1 MKSGTAALRSG
12 SALLRRASAWLRTLL
27 DESPIEV
34 RRHAALGIVL
44 PALFVP
50 TVGGRDVAAPA
61 PSEPPFVVAS
71 MVDASVRALGSVVP
85 EVAPPFAHV
94 EDLAALPAPTVR
106 RSDGPIEAVILK
118 KQTLAGSLAAR
129 GVGARTLRFLQTEL
143 ASVFDFRRARPGDH
157 YSLRLGRD
165 GSVEHFEYRAG
176 KSEVYKLYRQG
187 GRLVAER
194 KGGEFVRRTARIAGV
209 VTTTL
214 YEAIDDLGESPQLA
228 KDFAEIFA
236 YDVDFARGLQRGDE
250 FQILYE
256 RLFKTDARGRE
267 RYVGPGRIHAAHF
280 EGRSEQHTAV
290 YFQDDAGHGAYYRPD
305 GSPVQKSFVI
315 APVKYERMTSGYTI
329 ARFHPIL
336 GVTRP
341 HLGIDYA
348 APHGTPL
355 WSVGD
360 GKVVFMGRFGG
371 FGNLIKVQHPNG
383 YISYYSH
390 LSRFASGLSVGD
402 TVRQK
407 QVIGYVGQSGLA
419 TGPHV
424 CFRVQKP
431 TGEYVNP
438 AQISHQMLDRASVA
452 KRQDFRAARD
462 TLIAGLRS
470 SELLAVDEAL

>member
-1 MKSGTAALRSG
+1 
-12 SALLRRASAWLRTLL
+12 
-27 DESPIEV
+27 
-34 RRHAALGIVL
+34 
-44 PALFVP
+44 VP
-50 TVGGRDVAAPA
+50 QEAAP
-61 PSEPPFVVAS
+61 PFAVAS
-71 MVDASVRALGSVVP
+71 LVDLSAEALGSLAS
-85 EVAPPFAHV
+85 EVAPPLAHPEDVAAQPAVPAAPSTPLPV
-94 EDLAALPAPTVR
+94 EGEIQKR
-106 RSDGPIEAVILK
+106 E
-118 KQTLAGSLAAR
+118 TLAGALRAR
-129 GVGARTLRFLQTEL
+129 GVGVATVHRLQTEL
-143 ASVFDFRRARPGDH
+143 ASMFDFRRARPGDR
-157 YSLRLGRD
+157 YRLELDVAGAIQT
-165 GSVEHFEYRAG
+165 FEYRSGEAAYFRLQR
-176 KSEVYKLYRQG
+176 SD

-214 YEAIDDLGESPQLA
+214 YEAVDDLGESPQLA
-228 KDFAEIFA
+228 KDFADIFA
-236 YDVDFARGLQRGDE
+236 YDVDFARSLQRGDE

-256 RLFKTDARGRE
+256 RLFKTDAKGRE

-280 EGRSEQHTAV
+280 SGRSGDHTAV

-305 GSPVQKSFVI
+305 GTPVRKSFLI
-315 APVKYERMTSGYTI
+315 APLKYERMTSGFTI

-383 YISYYSH
+383 YVSFYSH
-390 LSRFASGLSVGD
+390 LSSFAKGLSVGD

-424 CFRVQKP
+424 CFRIQKP
-431 TGEYVNP
+431 DGQYVNP
-438 AQISHQMLDRASVA
+438 ARISTQALSGSSVV
-452 KRQDFRAARD
+452 KRTEFRAARD
-462 TLIAGLRS
+462 TLLAGLRS
-470 SELLAVDEAL
+470 SAVVAVDEAL